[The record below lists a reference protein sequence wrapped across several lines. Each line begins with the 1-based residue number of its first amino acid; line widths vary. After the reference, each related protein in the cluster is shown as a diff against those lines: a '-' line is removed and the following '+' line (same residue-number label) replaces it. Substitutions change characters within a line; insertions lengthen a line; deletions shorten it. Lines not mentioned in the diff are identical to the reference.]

1 MKFLSLDEVLK
12 IHRDQIDRYGGTPEV
27 RDEGLLKS
35 AIEIAMPMAQ
45 FGGAYLHATPAEMA
59 GAYLY
64 HLACNHAFVDGNKRV
79 AAVTARVFL
88 MLNGYR
94 FDPPAEDFERLIL
107 DVASATLTKEQVATF
122 IQQHISDA

>member
-1 MKFLSLDEVLK
+1 MQFLTLDEVLK
-12 IHRDQIDRYGGTPEV
+12 IHRDQIERYGGTPEV
-27 RDEGLLKS
+27 RDQGLLKS
-35 AIEIAMPMAQ
+35 ALSMPMAQ
-45 FGGAYLHATPAEMA
+45 FGGAFLHETPAEMA

-94 FDPPAEDFERLIL
+94 FDPPPDDYEQLIL
-107 DVASATLTKEQVATF
+107 DVASAKLTKQAVAEF
-122 IQQHISDA
+122 IASHLEES

>member
-1 MKFLSLDEVLK
+1 MKFLTLDEVIK
-12 IHRDQIDRYGGTPEV
+12 IHRDQIKRYGGTPEV

-35 AIEIAMPMAQ
+35 ALAMPMAQ
-45 FGGAYLHATPAEMA
+45 FSGAYLHSTPAEMA

-94 FDPPAEDFERLIL
+94 FDPLPADYEQLIL
-107 DVASATLTKEQVATF
+107 DVASAKLTKEEVSAF
-122 IQQHISDA
+122 IASHLVES

>member
-1 MKFLSLDEVLK
+1 MLFLTLEEVLK
-12 IHRDQIDRYGGTPEV
+12 IHHDQIKRYGGSAEV

-35 AIEIAMPMAQ
+35 ALAMPMAQ
-45 FGGAYLHATPAEMA
+45 FSGTFLHQTPAEMA

-64 HLACNHAFVDGNKRV
+64 HLACNHPFVDGNKRV

-94 FDPPAEDFERLIL
+94 FDPPPAEYEQLIL
-107 DVASATLTKEQVATF
+107 DVASAKLTKEEVAAF
-122 IQQHISDA
+122 IALHLVES

>member
-1 MKFLSLDEVLK
+1 MHFLTLEEVMK
-12 IHRDQIDRYGGTPEV
+12 IHRDQIQRYGGSAEV

-35 AIEIAMPMAQ
+35 ALAMPMAQ
-45 FGGAYLHATPAEMA
+45 FGGVYLHETPSDMA

-79 AAVTARVFL
+79 AAVTTRVFL

-94 FDPPAEDFERLIL
+94 FDPPPAEYERLIL
-107 DVASATLTKEQVATF
+107 DVASAKLTKEEVSTF
-122 IQQHISDA
+122 IALHLAES

>member
-1 MKFLSLDEVLK
+1 MLFLTLEEVLK

-35 AIEIAMPMAQ
+35 ALAMPMAQ
-45 FGGAYLHATPAEMA
+45 FGGAYLHSTPAEMA

-88 MLNGYR
+88 MLNGCR
-94 FDPPAEDFERLIL
+94 FDPPPNDYEQLIL
-107 DVASATLTKEQVATF
+107 DVASAKLTKEQVAAF
-122 IQQHISDA
+122 IAHHIQEA